1 METGRFIIKRVG
13 VVFSREPY
21 RLEDLSRGVCRWG
34 GVRLEMVTRGR
45 VRGWYYSTKKGSC
58 A

>member
-1 METGRFIIKRVG
+1 MKRVG